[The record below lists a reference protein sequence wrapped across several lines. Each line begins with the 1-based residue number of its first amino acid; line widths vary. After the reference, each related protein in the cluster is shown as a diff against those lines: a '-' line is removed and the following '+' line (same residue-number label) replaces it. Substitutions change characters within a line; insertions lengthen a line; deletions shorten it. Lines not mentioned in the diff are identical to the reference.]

1 MYEAWLMVAIILIII
16 ELATINLTTI
26 WFIISA
32 LITMF
37 LSFVITNIF
46 IQFSIFVLLGI
57 VLLITTKPILLKYFD
72 KSKIKTNVYS
82 LIGTRGIVI
91 EDIRGK
97 EYGVVKV
104 EGKIWT
110 AFSEEEIKKDTY
122 IKVVSIKGNKLE
134 VKKEEE

>member
-37 LSFVITNIF
+37 LSFIITNVF

-57 VLLITTKPILLKYFD
+57 VLLITTRPILLKYFD

-122 IKVVSIKGNKLE
+122 IKVVSIEGNKLE
-134 VKKEEE
+134 VKTEEE